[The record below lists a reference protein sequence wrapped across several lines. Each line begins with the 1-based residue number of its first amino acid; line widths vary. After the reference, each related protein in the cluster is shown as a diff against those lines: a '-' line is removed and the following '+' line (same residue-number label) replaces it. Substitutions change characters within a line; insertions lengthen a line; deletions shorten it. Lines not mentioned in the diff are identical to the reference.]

1 MYFSFLDDDGF
12 KNLHGLHG
20 NQEVNTNIG
29 HTCNKEN
36 YGNNFVP
43 STDQVGFGYNNLLI
57 LDD

>member
-43 STDQVGFGYNNLLI
+43 STDQVGFG
-57 LDD
+57 